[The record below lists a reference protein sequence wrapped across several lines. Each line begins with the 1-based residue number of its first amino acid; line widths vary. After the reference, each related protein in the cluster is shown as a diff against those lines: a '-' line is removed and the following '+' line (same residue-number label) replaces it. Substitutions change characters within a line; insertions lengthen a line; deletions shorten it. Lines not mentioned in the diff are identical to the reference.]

1 MADGKIIIETDID
14 TSGAEQGTKSLRSQA
29 ASLAVEYRK
38 AGMDQSD
45 AMSKAWAVVKGE
57 SSTGSKKLKDDLDD
71 VGKSTKDTG
80 NKLSELGQ
88 TAKNGLKVVGGAI
101 AAAFAVD
108 KIIEFGKAAIEA
120 AGSAKAIESQFTQ
133 VFGDLEPAAQ
143 TAIDKMADKF
153 GMVPNRL
160 KPSMSQMTSMFKGL
174 GLDTE
179 TAMAKATDA
188 VTASAD
194 AAAFYDVSY
203 SDANSA
209 LTSFIKGNY
218 EGGEAI
224 GLFANDTQMAQY
236 AIQKGLVGT
245 TAEWSSLDEATKQ
258 ATRLEYAQ
266 NMQNLAGATGQ
277 AARESDGLENQL
289 GNINQAWTDFLA
301 IIGGPVLG
309 LAVDALKGLTTGLQL
324 AGEGF
329 KTLIENA
336 QNMDF
341 SGVAAEFEPFLI
353 QFEYV
358 KMALVGAFEQ
368 AKTKVMEVMPQII
381 EAVQPILGAFQ
392 SLWDNLKP
400 VFLYLVQTLYES
412 VIPALSA
419 LFNAFMDS
427 LPAIISF
434 VTPIYEVLTN
444 VIGFVGNVI
453 GLVVAL
459 LRGDWDSAWQFAGSA
474 VQNIVDTIGS
484 ILNFLW
490 GVITGIFSGIGTSIA
505 TAWQGIYD
513 NTIGKVTETA
523 TAISTKWQETQTDTQ
538 VKWDSIKG
546 DLATKWEE
554 IKTNI
559 GQKAQEIFQNVSE
572 KWSAVQS
579 DSQTK
584 WSAVRDDI
592 SGKAKEIFD
601 NVTTKVKEIVDDL
614 PGKWESIKTVASTA
628 WDGIVTTITTIAQN
642 LPGEIYKIAGDMIT
656 KIGDGINDNIEKVK
670 TAVGGLVT
678 TIKDKFT
685 EALGIHSPSTV
696 FADYGYNIIQG
707 LIEGL
712 QGTDLTTFVN
722 NMVEQIK
729 GAFGEGKFS
738 FKTFIDFIGTGAKDF
753 LKSIGIGGAD
763 LADLIWPTITQYLT
777 DFFGWRTHPI
787 TGEQQYHAGVDIGAG
802 YGEAVMA
809 AGSGTIVQAGWNGGY
824 GNSITIDHGDGLTTL
839 YGHLSEIAVAVGDLV
854 SVGQKIGE
862 VGSTGNS
869 TGPHLHFE
877 VTKDGQLIDPSEI
890 LNGSSVST
898 ASEDLTKSTE
908 ALTTSMAEI
917 TDLSDSIKTAM
928 GSVSDQAPQDLSNSL
943 DSILGFSIEDIT
955 GLSESLNQAVAD
967 SIAGINEQFTQFR
980 ESGVIALDEIKTNLT
995 LWFDEMATLGLN
1007 GAEVFRYNITAALAP
1022 MPNMAILIGKQIV
1035 QGIWGGISGDAGWL
1049 YSKVAEFALGILQA
1063 MKNALGIASPSKEA
1077 EDQIG
1082 IQIPAG
1088 IDKGITKA
1096 MPALETSM
1104 LSNISGLMEKM
1115 QTAVILES
1123 AKLSA
1128 SISSTSTL
1136 NASGNTPSV
1145 VNNTP
1150 TTNNHEVINI
1160 NQPIT
1165 TLSEAYREA
1174 KIRRKEAAFG
1184 Y

>member
-29 ASLAVEYRK
+29 ASLAAEYRK

-143 TAIDKMADKF
+143 SAIDKMADKF

-329 KTLIENA
+329 KTVVENA

-341 SGVAAEFEPFLI
+341 SGVAAELEPFATE
-353 QFEYV
+353 FEYV
-358 KMALVGAFEQ
+358 KMAAVGAFEE

-392 SLWDNLKP
+392 NLWDNLKP
-400 VFLYLVQTLYES
+400 VFLYLVETLYES

-453 GLVVAL
+453 GFVVAL

-490 GVITGIFSGIGTSIA
+490 DVITGIFSSIGTSIA
-505 TAWQGIYD
+505 NAWQGIYD
-513 NTIGKVTETA
+513 NTIGKLTETA
-523 TAISTKWQETQTDTQ
+523 QGISTKWQETQADTQ
-538 VKWDSIKG
+538 TKWAAIQG

-554 IKTNI
+554 IKSNI
-559 GQKAQEIFQNVSE
+559 STKAQETFQSVADKWSATKTDTQE
-572 KWSAVQS
+572 KWSAIKSDLATKWGEIYTNVSTKVQETFQS
-579 DSQTK
+579 VADKWQASKDDAQTK
-584 WSAVRDDI
+584 WGAIRDDLTTKAGEI
-592 SGKAKEIFD
+592 FTNVSGKAQD
-601 NVTTKVKEIVDDL
+601 LLDTL
-614 PGKWESIKTVASTA
+614 PGKWEGIKTDAGYWWDQVKTRIYDAIKGLPEDVYGIATGMIDKIVQGITDTA
-628 WDGIVTTITTIAQN
+628 YKVETGISN
-642 LPGEIYKIAGDMIT
+642 LVT
-656 KIGDGINDNIEKVK
+656 KIIQLFKDG
-670 TAVGGLVT
+670 
-678 TIKDKFT
+678 
-685 EALGIHSPSTV
+685 LGIHSPSTV
-696 FADYGYNIIQG
+696 LYDIGQYMIDG
-707 LIEGL
+707 LLDGL
-712 QGTDLTTFVN
+712 GGDDVAKFVN
-722 NMVEQIK
+722 NMVEDIK
-729 GAFGEGKFS
+729 SAFANGNFNLKAA
-738 FKTFIDFIGTGAKDF
+738 IDFIGSGALEF
-753 LKSIGIGGAD
+753 FKSIGIGGASMGD
-763 LADLIWPTITQYLT
+763 LTAPVSGSVTSGFGYRPPDETSGIGST
-777 DFFGWRTHPI
+777 DHMGI
-787 TGEQQYHAGVDIGAG
+787 DIGAPEG
-802 YGEAVMA
+802 TPVGA
-809 AGSGTIVQAGWNGGY
+809 AGAGTVTQAGWYGGY
-824 GNSITIDHGDGLTTL
+824 GNAVIIDHGNGLESL
-839 YGHLSEIAVAVGDLV
+839 YGHLSEVLVNVGDLV
-854 SVGQKIGE
+854 TKLQTIGL

-869 TGPHLHFE
+869 TGPHLHFGLMQ
-877 VTKDGQLIDPSEI
+877 DGAWIDPSALFGLATGTNRVPKTGPYMLHKDEAVVPKKYNPA
-890 LNGSSVST
+890 LNGN
-898 ASEDLTKSTE
+898 
-908 ALTTSMAEI
+908 
-917 TDLSDSIKTAM
+917 TD
-928 GSVSDQAPQDLSNSL
+928 
-943 DSILGFSIEDIT
+943 
-955 GLSESLNQAVAD
+955 
-967 SIAGINEQFTQFR
+967 
-980 ESGVIALDEIKTNLT
+980 
-995 LWFDEMATLGLN
+995 
-1007 GAEVFRYNITAALAP
+1007 
-1022 MPNMAILIGKQIV
+1022 
-1035 QGIWGGISGDAGWL
+1035 
-1049 YSKVAEFALGILQA
+1049 
-1063 MKNALGIASPSKEA
+1063 
-1077 EDQIG
+1077 
-1082 IQIPAG
+1082 
-1088 IDKGITKA
+1088 
-1096 MPALETSM
+1096 
-1104 LSNISGLMEKM
+1104 LMEKM
-1115 QTAVILES
+1115 AVAVAMES
-1123 AKLSA
+1123 AKLATSLSA
-1128 SISSTSTL
+1128 STSLNALNNVSGSSLSTSSTDNSQT
-1136 NASGNTPSV
+1136 V
-1145 VNNTP
+1145 Y
-1150 TTNNHEVINI
+1150 I
-1160 NQPIT
+1160 NQPIA
-1165 TLSEAYREA
+1165 TLADAYREM
-1174 KIRRKEAAFG
+1174 KIQRKEAAFG
-1184 Y
+1184 